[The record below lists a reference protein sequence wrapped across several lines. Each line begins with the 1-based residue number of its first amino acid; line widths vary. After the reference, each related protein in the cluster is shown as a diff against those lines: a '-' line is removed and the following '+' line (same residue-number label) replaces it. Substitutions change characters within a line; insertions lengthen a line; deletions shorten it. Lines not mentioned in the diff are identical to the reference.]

1 VPEAFFRQ
9 NVGFQVVTAANM
21 KMAVRWNIAPC
32 SLVQVTDISEL
43 HIASI
48 ISVIGLHQEHTTL
61 YPRGLYNV
69 TDSKNKEVYIR
80 FWSMLTTLI
89 SWVKTQ
95 IS

>member
-9 NVGFQVVTAANM
+9 NVGFQILTAASM
-21 KMAVRWNIAPC
+21 KMTVLWNIAPC
-32 SLVQVTDISEL
+32 SFVEVTDISEM
-43 HIASI
+43 HTASI
-48 ISVIGLHQEHTTL
+48 IRVIGLHQEYTTL

-69 TDSKNKEVYIR
+69 TDSKIKDVYIR